1 MPDISD
7 LQGPYHR
14 DNRCSILLFDN
25 ILCICFQSQGCSSR
39 FGSRLVTSMD
49 SGLELLLVPRC
60 PAPKFQL
67 FKMKAYWHDID
78 QQQCSPSVSREHK
91 SHEQTAQED
100 GIVNQPPHSHVIA
113 RFLGPKFDVVAQPFC
128 SASSASFSADSEF
141 RRAFARRS
149 HLNPKH
155 LQQMR
160 RCVHCTPI
168 PLHLCQALVN
178 APHLLEGLG
187 ASKLL

>member
-14 DNRCSILLFDN
+14 HNRCSI
-25 ILCICFQSQGCSSR
+25 ICFSTTSCASASKAKAALPDSARGSSR
-39 FGSRLVTSMD
+39 AWTPAWNCCWRPGA
-49 SGLELLLVPRC
+49 LL
-60 PAPKFQL
+60 QL
-67 FKMKAYWHDID
+67 FKMKAYQHGID